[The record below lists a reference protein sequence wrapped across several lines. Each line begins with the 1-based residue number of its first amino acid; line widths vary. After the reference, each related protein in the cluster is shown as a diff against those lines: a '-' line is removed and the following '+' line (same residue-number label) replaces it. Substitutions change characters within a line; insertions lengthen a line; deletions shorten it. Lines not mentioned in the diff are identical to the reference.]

1 MEGTLPSKKAITLPS
16 WDKVN
21 EMKGYAITL
30 DCVLPEI
37 LPCAYVHPLIDLTRV
52 CTQDLST

>member
-52 CTQDLST
+52 ST

>member
-21 EMKGYAITL
+21 EVIGDNMIL
-30 DCVLPEI
+30 DNVLPEI

-52 CTQDLST
+52 CT